1 VNRMGENVDRV
12 TMLRWEETVRLD
24 TDRLGLLYEEL
35 GEAGAENAVCRALE
49 DLATR
54 LAHVDRSWKAR
65 DFEESYRG
73 ARSVAAIAEQIGM
86 ATLARVARDV
96 GVAIDAGD
104 AVALAAVMTRL
115 LRIGDCSLNE
125 LWELQDLSI

>member
-1 VNRMGENVDRV
+1 MGENVERV
-12 TMLRWEETVRLD
+12 TRLSWEETVRLD

-35 GEAGAENAVCRALE
+35 GESGAENAVCRALE

-54 LAHVDRSWKAR
+54 LGLVERCWTAR
-65 DFEESYRG
+65 DFEECFRAS
-73 ARSVAAIAEQIGM
+73 RSVAAIAEQIGM

-96 GVAIDAGD
+96 GVTIDAGD
-104 AVALAAVMTRL
+104 AVALSAVMTRL

-125 LWELQDLSI
+125 LWDMQDLSL